1 MLKYPFPTNQQ
12 YNTIMSKDP
21 LVYQLAMTM
30 VPGIGAITAR
40 KLIGYLGSPEAVF
53 SEKPAT
59 LRLIPGIGEHLAGQV
74 SARDF
79 IAGAEEEIARMKK
92 YKIDSV
98 YYQDKGYP
106 WRLKHCEDGPLL
118 LFYRGNPDFQ
128 RTKSLSIV
136 GTRNASRYGREM
148 TEAIVSGLAAKHP
161 ELVIVSGLAYGI
173 DIHAHRAALSH
184 GLNTYAV
191 MAHGLHTVYPSA
203 HASTA
208 SRMLSQGALLSDFPT
223 TMKPERNNF
232 LRRNRIIAGLTEAT
246 LVIESGK
253 KGGALITAELAA
265 SYHREVFAVPGR
277 TTDPYSAGCNQ
288 LIQLNIAALVT
299 TDSDIEQLLGWESP
313 AAEKEIMQT
322 KQPMLTRD
330 EEQVIHALQEE
341 AGTRPD
347 IISLRT
353 GIPLQQLMLVLLQ
366 MELSGKVKVL
376 PGNNYIAC

>member
-1 MLKYPFPTNQQ
+1 
-12 YNTIMSKDP
+12 MSNDS

-40 KLIGYLGSPEAVF
+40 KLIGYVGSPEAVF

-59 LRLIPGIGEHLAGQV
+59 LRQIPGVGEHLAAQV
-74 SARDF
+74 SARNF
-79 IAGAEEEIARMKK
+79 IAGAEDEIARMKK
-92 YKIDSV
+92 YRISSI
-98 YYQDKGYP
+98 YYQDEAYP

-128 RTKSLSIV
+128 CTKCLSIV
-136 GTRNASRYGREM
+136 GTRNASHYGREM
-148 TEAIVSGLAAKHP
+148 TEAIISGLAAKHP
-161 ELVIVSGLAYGI
+161 DLVIVSGLAYGI
-173 DIHAHRAALSH
+173 DIHAHRSALAH
-184 GLNTYAV
+184 GLDTYAV

-232 LRRNRIIAGLTEAT
+232 LRRNRIIAGLSEAT

-288 LIQLNIAALVT
+288 LIQMNIAALVT
-299 TDSDIEQLLGWESP
+299 SDTEIEQLLGWETAGTPAPPEPSTVANLSP
-313 AAEKEIMQT
+313 Q
-322 KQPMLTRD
+322 
-330 EEQVIHALQEE
+330 EEQVLREIIAAPGLGQE
-341 AGTRPD
+341 
-347 IISLRT
+347 ILSVRT
-353 GIPLQQLMLVLLQ
+353 GIAVHRLVGILLQ
-366 MELSGKVKVL
+366 MELNRWIAVM
-376 PGNNYIAC
+376 PGNHYKALVSPAD

>member
-1 MLKYPFPTNQQ
+1 
-12 YNTIMSKDP
+12 MSKDP

-53 SEKPAT
+53 SEKPAV
-59 LRLIPGIGEHLAGQV
+59 LRQIPGIGEHLAGQL
-74 SARDF
+74 SARNF
-79 IAGAEEEIARMKK
+79 IAEAEDEIARMGK
-92 YKIDSV
+92 YRIESV
-98 YYQDKGYP
+98 YYQDKAYP

-136 GTRNASRYGREM
+136 GTRNASRYGREI
-148 TEAIVSGLAAKHP
+148 TEMIVSGLAGKHP
-161 ELVIVSGLAYGI
+161 DLVIVSGLAYGI
-173 DIHAHRAALSH
+173 DIHAHRTALAH
-184 GLNTYAV
+184 GLDTFAV

-208 SRMLSQGALLSDFPT
+208 SRMLAQGALLSDFPT

-246 LVIESGK
+246 LVIESAK

-277 TTDPYSAGCNQ
+277 STDAYSAGCNQ

-299 TDSDIEQLLGWESP
+299 SPSDIEQLLGWEIP
-313 AAEKEIMQT
+313 VREKETRQPTQT
-322 KQPMLTRD
+322 LLTSE
-330 EEQVIHALQEE
+330 EEQVIQSLQEE

-347 IISLRT
+347 IISLRS
-353 GIPLQQLMLVLLQ
+353 GIPLQKLMLVLLQ

-376 PGNNYIAC
+376 PGNTYIAG